1 MNVSMRGHGSQ
12 SSAEKQPVS
21 VLDELENYWQE
32 QDAIIVKS
40 DKFGILA
47 KQAEDMMLQSSSGK
61 KAKRAG
67 AFCIGI

>member
-1 MNVSMRGHGSQ
+1 M
-12 SSAEKQPVS
+12 S

-32 QDAIIVKS
+32 QDAISVKS
-40 DKFGILA
+40 DKFGIMA
-47 KQAEDMMLQSSSGK
+47 KQAEDMMLLSSSGK